1 MCLCCHRAIH
11 VNTHLLSSCC
21 RSRNS
26 CRPAVLNYIGNVGQD
41 IPFVRD
47 ITYWLSISGRAD
59 TFFKGMICSE
69 DLLYFLLVIAL
80 FITFSILRLQAER
93 TKRSTPQ
100 NILLYGSVI
109 IITLM
114 IGFLSARPASV
125 AIMMQQK

>member
-1 MCLCCHRAIH
+1 
-11 VNTHLLSSCC
+11 
-21 RSRNS
+21 
-26 CRPAVLNYIGNVGQD
+26 
-41 IPFVRD
+41 
-47 ITYWLSISGRAD
+47 
-59 TFFKGMICSE
+59 MICSE

-114 IGFLSARPASV
+114 IGFLSARRHSV